1 VIATKPHSLFTRDG
15 QDIHCEVP
23 ISFTQAALGAEIEVP
38 TLEGKLAQRIAEG
51 SQSGKVIRLR
61 GKGLPSLR
69 STARGDQHL
78 HLFVEVPTK
87 LSKRQRELLAE
98 FAEESGTEVT
108 PVTKSFLDKLRDLI
122 E

>member
-1 VIATKPHSLFTRDG
+1 MRSAT
-15 QDIHCEVP
+15 
-23 ISFTQAALGAEIEVP
+23 
-38 TLEGKLAQRIAEG
+38 
-51 SQSGKVIRLR
+51 
-61 GKGLPSLR
+61 
-69 STARGDQHL
+69 RGDQHL

-108 PVTKSFLDKLRDLI
+108 PVTKSFLDKLRDLF